1 MDLFFRRFFAF
12 IIMKDSLLFLKFV
25 NFSMVI
31 SIIIA
36 SFYMLKYCLITYRNF
51 SETNLNPMKN
61 IRFTCS
67 KVMKESLAKGSWE
80 IKD

>member
-31 SIIIA
+31 RIIIA

-51 SETNLNPMKN
+51 SETNLNSMKN

-67 KVMKESLAKGSWE
+67 KVMKESLSKGRWE